1 MKDKESERL
10 LKYHFELSDP
20 RVNEDFLKE
29 VERIKKSGRRLSS
42 QERGELLKKARQVV
56 YSK

>member
-1 MKDKESERL
+1 MNSESERL
-10 LKYHFELSDP
+10 LKYHLGISDP
-20 RVNEDFLKE
+20 KANEDFLKE

-42 QERGELLKKARQVV
+42 QEKGELLKKARQVV